1 MSDHQFT
8 SQDEAFM
15 RRAIELAHQAEL
27 EGEVPVGAV
36 LVKDGEIIS
45 EGWNRSIGSHD
56 ATAHAEIE
64 TLRKAGQALEN
75 YRLLDTTLY
84 VTLEPCPMCAGALL
98 HSRVKRIV
106 FGAPDLKAGAAGTVL
121 NLFDSQAS
129 YHYAD
134 VEHGLLEEECRSQLQ
149 AFFKR
154 RRKEIKEKKQQK
166 KILSD
171 SKLGRIV
178 SMPQPKHRSGKVKN
192 LGPRW
197 AVIGCG
203 EEITAC
209 QN

>member
-1 MSDHQFT
+1 MSDYQF
-8 SQDEAFM
+8 SPQDEIFM
-15 RRAIELAHQAEL
+15 RRAIEVAKRAES

-36 LVKDGEIIS
+36 LVKDDEIIS

-121 NLFDSQAS
+121 NLFKSQAS

-134 VEHGLLEEECRSQLQ
+134 VERGLLESECREQLQ
-149 AFFKR
+149 TFFKR
-154 RRKEIKEKKQQK
+154 RRKEIKEQRKRQR
-166 KILSD
+166 LD
-171 SKLGRIV
+171 
-178 SMPQPKHRSGKVKN
+178 
-192 LGPRW
+192 
-197 AVIGCG
+197 
-203 EEITAC
+203 EELAEKADKSH
-209 QN
+209 QSE

>member
-1 MSDHQFT
+1 MLSACLFCFWEFLLSDHQFT

-15 RRAIELAHQAEL
+15 RRAMELAHQAEL

-64 TLRKAGQALEN
+64 TLRKAGQTLEN

-154 RRKEIKEKKQQK
+154 RRKEIKEKKQQQ
-166 KILSD
+166 
-171 SKLGRIV
+171 KLAQAKDDQEG
-178 SMPQPKHRSGKVKN
+178 S
-192 LGPRW
+192 
-197 AVIGCG
+197 
-203 EEITAC
+203 
-209 QN
+209 